1 MGRRNKSYSK
11 DLHQQ
16 AYERLK
22 GMHAFGESKRAAV
35 ADGTEK
41 DKIFSYNTYKS
52 YWKHTKYFIKYIKEK
67 HPECTT
73 LKSARKY
80 VNEWLQSR
88 ADQGLSAWTVQLEA
102 KALGKLYG
110 IQPDDENYFK
120 PPKRNRGD
128 IKRSRGDRVRDRHFS
143 KTNNDELIK
152 FCRGTGLRRS
162 ELGELRGKD
171 LVTRRQIEKEITRLE
186 AIPEDRRTPA
196 DEKRLTMH
204 LDTRLFQGE
213 YFTFVRNGKGGRAR
227 LSPII
232 GKNMEQI
239 VEGELEKERQESAY
253 QRGLNKNLLR
263 IARER
268 ANADRK
274 LKPKKEHTGYFVA
287 FTGEKEYRFKKD
299 RRQWGRALLWET
311 ILQSPYSVDF
321 PEEQARKQIK
331 EDFFEQM
338 ADGSWMIARLGFDTF
353 FDGRFE
359 RLVEREDW
367 ESKYKMKN
375 VLLRP
380 DLKLRAGFRSG
391 YWEVIIL
398 HTKALGIVPPVM
410 RAQ

>member
-16 AYERLK
+16 AYDRLK
-22 GMHAFGESKRAAV
+22 GMHAFGESKKAAV

-73 LKSARKY
+73 LKRARKY
-80 VNEWLQSR
+80 VNEWLQAR

-171 LVTRRQIEKEITRLE
+171 LVTREQVEKEIARLE
-186 AIPEDRRTPA
+186 AVPEDRRTPA
-196 DEKRLTMH
+196 TEKWLAM
-204 LDTRLFQGE
+204 LQDTRLFQGE

-232 GKNMEQI
+232 GKNTEQI
-239 VEGELEKERQESAY
+239 VE
-253 QRGLNKNLLR
+253 R
-263 IARER
+263 IR
-268 ANADRK
+268 NT
-274 LKPKKEHTGYFVA
+274 P
-287 FTGEKEYRFKKD
+287 
-299 RRQWGRALLWET
+299 
-311 ILQSPYSVDF
+311 
-321 PEEQARKQIK
+321 PEEKVWQHVHKSADIHGYRAEYATTIYKAHARAIK
-331 EDFFEQM
+331 E
-338 ADGSWMIARLGFDTF
+338 IPFDRVNRGT
-353 FDGRFE
+353 GRRYQSE
-359 RLVEREDW
+359 VYVCRKDEAGKKLDKAAMLVC
-367 ESKYKMKN
+367 S
-375 VLLRP
+375 
-380 DLKLRAGFRSG
+380 
-391 YWEVIIL
+391 
-398 HTKALGIVPPVM
+398 KALGHNRISVVADNYI
-410 RAQ
+410 RGL